1 MSARHLINN
10 LPGVARRYQRFRYR
24 NWVRNLDPDWVSSAP
39 RPDFIVIGAPKCGT
53 SWLLAALK
61 QHPNVRMAPKEIE
74 YFSFHL
80 DYPFEWY
87 LEHFARLT
95 ASLESSGASSF
106 ILGEK
111 SARYC
116 SIPTANIRRVREL
129 LPNVRLVLMARDPVA
144 RHWAHAKRHFGK
156 RQFHNPEMAVLDV
169 PRSKL
174 FAFFT
179 EMRPLSEF
187 SKIIANW
194 TAVFPSSQLLVV
206 SQEATLRSPR
216 ATFDEVIRYIGAP
229 TNYDPSTITYLT
241 RQSNRGPRVEM
252 PADVAAF
259 LEDMFAAERKWLR
272 GLFGE
277 RAFLHVS

>member
-24 NWVRNLDPDWVSSAP
+24 NWIRKIDPHWVSSAP
-39 RPDFIVIGAPKCGT
+39 RPHFIIIGAPKCGT
-53 SWLLAALK
+53 SWLLAVLK

-80 DYPFEWY
+80 EYPFEWY

-95 ASLESSGASSF
+95 ASLEPPGSTPLV
-106 ILGEK
+106 LGEK

-116 SIPTANIRRVREL
+116 SIPQAQIRRVREL
-129 LPNVRLVLMARDPVA
+129 LPDVRLVLMARDPID

-156 RQFHNPEMAVLDV
+156 RQFHKPEMAVLDV

-174 FAFFT
+174 FSFFD

-194 TAVFPSSQLLVV
+194 TTGLSVV
-206 SQEATLRSPR
+206 ATPRRIAGGDAALAARDIRRSGRVYRCARP
-216 ATFDEVIRYIGAP
+216 I
-229 TNYDPSTITYLT
+229 TIQPQSPIS

-252 PADVAAF
+252 PTDVAEF
-259 LEDMFAAERKWLR
+259 LEDMLLTERKWLHD
-272 GLFGE
+272 LFGN

>member
-1 MSARHLINN
+1 
-10 LPGVARRYQRFRYR
+10 
-24 NWVRNLDPDWVSSAP
+24 
-39 RPDFIVIGAPKCGT
+39 
-53 SWLLAALK
+53 
-61 QHPNVRMAPKEIE
+61 MAPKEIE

-95 ASLESSGASSF
+95 ASLEPPGSTPLV
-106 ILGEK
+106 LGEK

-116 SIPTANIRRVREL
+116 SIPQAQIRRVREL
-129 LPNVRLVLMARDPVA
+129 LPDVRLVLMARDPID

-174 FAFFT
+174 FSFFD

-194 TAVFPSSQLLVV
+194 TTVFPSSQLLVV
-206 SQEATLRSPR
+206 SQEAMLRSPR
-216 ATFDEVIRYIGAP
+216 ATFDAVVEYIGAP
-229 TNYDPSTITYLT
+229 TNYDPTAITYLAK
-241 RQSNRGPRVEM
+241 QSNRGPRVEM
-252 PADVAAF
+252 PADVAEF
-259 LEDMFAAERKWLR
+259 LEDMLLTERKWLR
-272 GLFGE
+272 ELFGK